1 MKLKQW
7 MSTVLLLALAFVG
20 VRATDTFTNPVIF
33 SDVPDP
39 DVIRVGNDYYM
50 VSTTM
55 HLSPG
60 CPVMKSKDLVHWKMI
75 GYVFDE
81 LHESEKNDLIGGDVY
96 GRGQWAACIRYHK
109 GEYYVFFGTGGRSY
123 LYSAKDPAGKWQ
135 LRATLPQYMHDASLL
150 FDDDGRV
157 YLASG
162 SSHIR
167 IMEFKKDLSGLDPN
181 GLNVE
186 VIPGEPAGLLEGT
199 HLYKVNGKYYLSL
212 IWWPQGGIRTQLCFR
227 SDSIAGPY
235 ERKVILSDDL
245 GWAGH
250 GVAQGGFVDTPDGKW
265 YAMLFQDHDAVG
277 RVPVLVPCRWTDG
290 WPMLGD
296 ANGKVPH
303 EMEVPVK
310 GYENEKTVITVSDD
324 FNEPRLSLEWQWNH
338 NPDNSLWSLTERKG
352 WMRLRT
358 GQPVADIFAA
368 RNTLSQRTMGPK
380 CSGEIALDL
389 THMKEGDHA
398 GLSAYCSDPGC
409 LEVVKENGKKYLL
422 MTDRRAEKA
431 RVALNGNRIY
441 LRMDCDFT
449 TDTALFYYSTN
460 GKKWTALG
468 TPFHMVYTLKHFMGN
483 RFAIFNYAT
492 KEAGGYVD
500 VDYFH
505 FR

>member
-1 MKLKQW
+1 
-7 MSTVLLLALAFVG
+7 
-20 VRATDTFTNPVIF
+20 
-33 SDVPDP
+33 
-39 DVIRVGNDYYM
+39 M
-50 VSTTM
+50 VC
-55 HLSPG
+55 H
-60 CPVMKSKDLVHWKMI
+60 
-75 GYVFDE
+75 
-81 LHESEKNDLIGGDVY
+81 
-96 GRGQWAACIRYHK
+96 A
-109 GEYYVFFGTGGRSY
+109 
-123 LYSAKDPAGKWQ
+123 
-135 LRATLPQYMHDASLL
+135 
-150 FDDDGRV
+150 
-157 YLASG
+157 
-162 SSHIR
+162 
-167 IMEFKKDLSGLDPN
+167 
-181 GLNVE
+181 
-186 VIPGEPAGLLEGT
+186 
-199 HLYKVNGKYYLSL
+199 
-212 IWWPQGGIRTQLCFR
+212 
-227 SDSIAGPY
+227 
-235 ERKVILSDDL
+235 
-245 GWAGH
+245 
-250 GVAQGGFVDTPDGKW
+250 
-265 YAMLFQDHDAVG
+265 FQDHDAVG